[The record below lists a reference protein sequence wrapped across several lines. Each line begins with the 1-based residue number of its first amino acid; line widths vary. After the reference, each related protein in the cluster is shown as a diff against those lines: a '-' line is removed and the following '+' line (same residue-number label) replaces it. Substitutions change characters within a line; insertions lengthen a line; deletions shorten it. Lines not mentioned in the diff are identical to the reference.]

1 MADYKL
7 IENRLLLVLSLLVD
21 VFSESEVNEVQEFI
35 DVGEYGLALD
45 TLIDIINEESK
56 TIPLAVVSLVGE
68 TAAAMGWDSSD
79 VKERLLEFVA

>member
-35 DVGEYGLALD
+35 DVGEYGLALE

-56 TIPLAVVSLVGE
+56 TIPQAVVSLAGE
-68 TAAAMGWDSSD
+68 TAVAMGWDSSD